1 MTAPE
6 EPRADFA
13 MGERLSEIL
22 GVRVPPHYDGDVRF
36 PFALSL
42 SLLGVAACAETPERP
57 RTEDDARQLAPLP
70 ACITQLQSDAKRA
83 GAARSLREEQLWP
96 LVYPTYDAKSGK
108 LPEGAHACNG
118 RVPELTGGHATKIE
132 EGNVV
137 LGGGGDRLK
146 VAWLRSHTYDD
157 GTTGGA
163 LALVRSLDGTAEV
176 YAVGSYRAHEKVQ
189 LSIERIGPEIVV
201 AAIDDTC
208 TGRKQGAACETQ
220 VTVFA
225 PRSGV
230 LAKVA
235 SIATERVSY
244 AADNEPG
251 LRCRAEYRLT
261 SAITYADGGI
271 KVLEQVLVR
280 DEQGR
285 EIRKAELERAYT
297 FAPDGSMVVD
307 EDSLWAKV
315 VNKPG
320 PPPPK
325 NEKAKA
331 KSDGG

>member
-1 MTAPE
+1 MVV
-6 EPRADFA
+6 
-13 MGERLSEIL
+13 G
-22 GVRVPPHYDGDVRF
+22 G
-36 PFALSL
+36 
-42 SLLGVAACAETPERP
+42 CAETPARP

-70 ACITQLQSDAKRA
+70 ACITQLGSAGNAKKA
-83 GAARSLREEQLWP
+83 GASRSLREEQLWP
-96 LVYPTYDAKSGK
+96 LVYPSYDPKSPK
-108 LPEGAHACNG
+108 VPEGAHACNG
-118 RVPELTGGHATKIE
+118 RVPELSGGHAAAIE
-132 EGNVV
+132 EGSVV

-157 GTTGGA
+157 GTKGGA

-176 YAVGSYRAHEKVQ
+176 YAVGSYRAHEKVL
-189 LSIERIGPEIVV
+189 LSIERIGPELVV
-201 AAIDDTC
+201 AALDDTC
-208 TGRKQGAACETQ
+208 TGRKPGSPCETM

-225 PRSGV
+225 PRFGV

-244 AADNEPG
+244 ATDNEPG
-251 LRCRAEYRLT
+251 IRGRAEYRLT

-271 KVLEQVLVR
+271 KVLEQVLAR

-315 VNKPG
+315 VNKPA
-320 PPPPK
+320 PAK
-325 NEKAKA
+325 DEKTKAKTPPA
-331 KSDGG
+331 AGATDGG

>member
-1 MTAPE
+1 MV
-6 EPRADFA
+6 
-13 MGERLSEIL
+13 
-22 GVRVPPHYDGDVRF
+22 GVRGLVAF
-36 PFALSL
+36 TALVGAL
-42 SLLGVAACAETPERP
+42 VGCAETPERP

-70 ACITQLQSDAKRA
+70 ACITQLQSNAKKA

-96 LVYPTYDAKSGK
+96 LVYPTFDAKSGK

-118 RVPELTGGHATKIE
+118 RVPELNGGHAAKIE
-132 EGNVV
+132 EGAV
-137 LGGGGDRLK
+137 LVGGGGDRLK

-157 GTTGGA
+157 GTSGGA

-176 YAVGSYRAHEKVQ
+176 YAVGSYRGHEKVQ

-208 TGRKQGAACETQ
+208 TGRKQGGACETM

-225 PRSGV
+225 PRFGV

-235 SIATERVSY
+235 TVATERVSY
-244 AADNEPG
+244 ATDNEPG
-251 LRCRAEYRLT
+251 LRGRAEYRLT

-307 EDSLWAKV
+307 EDSLWSKV
-315 VNKPG
+315 VSKPA
-320 PPPPK
+320 PAPPK
-325 NEKAKA
+325 AEKAKA
-331 KSDGG
+331 KAPASD